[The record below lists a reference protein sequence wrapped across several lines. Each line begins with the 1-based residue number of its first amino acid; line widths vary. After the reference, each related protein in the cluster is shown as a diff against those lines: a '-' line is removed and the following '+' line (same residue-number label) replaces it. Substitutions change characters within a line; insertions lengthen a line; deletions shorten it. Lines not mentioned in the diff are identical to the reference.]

1 MSFFFSAVK
10 TLNTSHMT
18 RPVQLPLLATQSKEK
33 YVSPLVVWF
42 LVVTPSWVKI
52 GHFDVSECRR
62 YHFKSG

>member
-1 MSFFFSAVK
+1 
-10 TLNTSHMT
+10 MT